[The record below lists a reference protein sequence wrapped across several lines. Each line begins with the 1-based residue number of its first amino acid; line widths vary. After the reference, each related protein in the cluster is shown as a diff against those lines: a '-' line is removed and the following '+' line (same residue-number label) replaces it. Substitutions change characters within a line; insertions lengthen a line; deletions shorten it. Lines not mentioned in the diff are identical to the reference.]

1 MFRYTPATLKKMET
15 LMKEMGFLLRYE
27 KGQFQSGHCLL
38 EEKRVIVIN
47 KFYTLEARINAL
59 LDILG
64 QLEIDRSR
72 LDEEQVVYLDLLL
85 LQNQSS

>member
-1 MFRYTPATLKKMET
+1 MFRYTPATLKKMEA

-64 QLEIDRSR
+64 QLEIDRSK
-72 LDEEQVVYLDLLL
+72 LDDEQLAYLDLLL

>member
-72 LDEEQVVYLDLLL
+72 LDEEQVAYLDLLL

>member
-1 MFRYTPATLKKMET
+1 MFRYTPATLKKMEA